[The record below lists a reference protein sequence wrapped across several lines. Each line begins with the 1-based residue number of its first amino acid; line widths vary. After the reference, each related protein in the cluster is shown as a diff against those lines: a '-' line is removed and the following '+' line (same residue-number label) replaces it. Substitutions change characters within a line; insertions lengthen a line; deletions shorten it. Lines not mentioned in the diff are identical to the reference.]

1 MDGLERIIVVGVS
14 FEKDFSSFSKIMKE
28 FLISEEERKYR
39 RNDVNHLFWVACR
52 NKKNSKIAA
61 NASFVSVTLLKLQN
75 TILLCE

>member
-1 MDGLERIIVVGVS
+1 
-14 FEKDFSSFSKIMKE
+14 MKE
-28 FLISEEERKYR
+28 FLLGKEEKYR

-75 TILLCE
+75 TILLCD